1 MARTKK
7 EKQNTA
13 QEPETAEKAAEG
25 TAQEPEMAEE
35 GEVTHEPETAEE
47 GEAEAKEPETAKDT
61 EAAEEKRDLL
71 AGLPNPCV
79 YCGPSIKGVA
89 RQYTIYQGG
98 GLPEALRAF
107 VEDHPEV
114 LPLIVSIGKFP
125 AMRKRLDTPGT
136 PEARLFKR
144 IKGEL

>member
-7 EKQNTA
+7 EDLNTA
-13 QEPETAEKAAEG
+13 QELETAEEEAKG
-25 TAQEPEMAEE
+25 TAQEL
-35 GEVTHEPETAEE
+35 ETVE
-47 GEAEAKEPETAKDT
+47 DT
-61 EAAEEKRDLL
+61 EAAEEKQDLL

-79 YCGPSIKGVA
+79 YCGPSVKGVA
-89 RQYTIYQGG
+89 RQYTIFQGG

-144 IKGEL
+144 IKGAL

>member
-7 EKQNTA
+7 EDLNTA
-13 QEPETAEKAAEG
+13 QEPETAEEREG
-25 TAQEPEMAEE
+25 IAQEPEMAE
-35 GEVTHEPETAEE
+35 
-47 GEAEAKEPETAKDT
+47 DT
-61 EAAEEKRDLL
+61 EAEEEKRDLL

-144 IKGEL
+144 IKGAL

>member
-7 EKQNTA
+7 ENLNTA
-13 QEPETAEKAAEG
+13 QEPETVEEEAEG
-25 TAQEPEMAEE
+25 TAQEPEMAED
-35 GEVTHEPETAEE
+35 T
-47 GEAEAKEPETAKDT
+47 EAEAKEPETAEE
-61 EAAEEKRDLL
+61 EAAREQDVL

-107 VEDHPEV
+107 VEDHSEV

-136 PEARLFKR
+136 LEARLFKR

>member
-7 EKQNTA
+7 EDLNTA
-13 QEPETAEKAAEG
+13 QEPETVEEEAEG
-25 TAQEPEMAEE
+25 TTQEL
-35 GEVTHEPETAEE
+35 ETAE
-47 GEAEAKEPETAKDT
+47 DT
-61 EAAEEKRDLL
+61 EAAEEKQDLL

-89 RQYTIYQGG
+89 RQYTIFQGG

-136 PEARLFKR
+136 LEARLFKR